1 MKGPGS
7 SERKAE
13 REGLADFFYQVGLK
27 NIPFLDAIA
36 SLAPPVPCTRNTI
49 PEFWMLYLMKQIHH
63 PNAEDTNNATQNSKY
78 ANQNSNI
85 NLRCFVAMQ
94 FLPQI
99 YALFRRTIYR
109 PKNAV
114 A

>member
-1 MKGPGS
+1 
-7 SERKAE
+7 
-13 REGLADFFYQVGLK
+13 
-27 NIPFLDAIA
+27 
-36 SLAPPVPCTRNTI
+36 
-49 PEFWMLYLMKQIHH
+49 MLHLMKQIHH

-109 PKNAV
+109 PKNVV
-114 A
+114 AYKKWQIWGM

>member
-1 MKGPGS
+1 
-7 SERKAE
+7 
-13 REGLADFFYQVGLK
+13 
-27 NIPFLDAIA
+27 
-36 SLAPPVPCTRNTI
+36 
-49 PEFWMLYLMKQIHH
+49 MLHLMKQIHH

-94 FLPQI
+94 FLQV
-99 YALFRRTIYR
+99 YALFWRKIYR

-114 A
+114 AYKK